1 MLRKLLTNSL
11 LFGISPYIPQVINV
25 FLLPIMTQYLT
36 ATDYGIAGTI
46 NAYTQALTALST
58 LGFNSVLG
66 VIFYKCS
73 FQYKI
78 LWREIYGF
86 LNIWMIFFAFLQGL
100 LLYFIIPEE
109 AAEYKWLI
117 IALTNFSNVFFGPTA
132 TIGNYYYVNSMK
144 PIPIVWRSILSG
156 IVTLLANYILVVHY
170 RLGYL
175 GWYVGGFLGV
185 FLMNAS
191 YWYAVNVELKLSP
204 IYNFKRKTILKYL
217 RVSLPTVPHYYCGFL
232 LNSSSKVIMDFYST
246 PLPVF
251 GRANIM
257 IQISSLMENWVNAI
271 NQAIYPMCMESIK
284 KRDEVR
290 AKALIYVYLGITYFC
305 TFIFSLWSR
314 EVFNILIPNK
324 ELASTYPYA
333 VIFVMA
339 FNYRPMYVGASN
351 IFFYHEKTTSLLRLT
366 FCSGIIAFVLYCI
379 LIPFLSI
386 WGIVIAYFIA
396 SFYMGYA
403 GFYMKVF
410 KDNSKITYPILK
422 IAAIHLFLTAM
433 ALFFVD
439 SDLNIKIVIT
449 IVFIACLV
457 IKSWLQFKKT

>member
-1 MLRKLLTNSL
+1 
-11 LFGISPYIPQVINV
+11 
-25 FLLPIMTQYLT
+25 
-36 ATDYGIAGTI
+36 
-46 NAYTQALTALST
+46 
-58 LGFNSVLG
+58 
-66 VIFYKCS
+66 
-73 FQYKI
+73 
-78 LWREIYGF
+78 
-86 LNIWMIFFAFLQGL
+86 
-100 LLYFIIPEE
+100 
-109 AAEYKWLI
+109 
-117 IALTNFSNVFFGPTA
+117 
-132 TIGNYYYVNSMK
+132 
-144 PIPIVWRSILSG
+144 
-156 IVTLLANYILVVHY
+156 
-170 RLGYL
+170 
-175 GWYVGGFLGV
+175 
-185 FLMNAS
+185 
-191 YWYAVNVELKLSP
+191 
-204 IYNFKRKTILKYL
+204 
-217 RVSLPTVPHYYCGFL
+217 
-232 LNSSSKVIMDFYST
+232 MDFYST

-290 AKALIYVYLGITYFC
+290 AKALIYVYLGITYFA

-314 EVFNILIPNK
+314 EVFNILISNK

-351 IFFYHEKTTSLLRLT
+351 MFFYHEKTTSLLRLT
-366 FCSGIIAFVLYCI
+366 FCSGIIAFVLYCT

-410 KDNSKITYPILK
+410 KENSKITYPVLK

-439 SDLNIKIVIT
+439 SDISIKIVIT

-457 IKSWLQFKKT
+457 IKSWLQFKKSKRSKNGY